1 MFPQKFTPIT
11 VKQFV
16 KSGKNEKKVKE
27 YLTTI
32 NENNRLARFPKQ
44 KQFYLLFF
52 IEFCIFL
59 AGSITFILAKRKFG
73 KMRKQKKVEKTN

>member
-1 MFPQKFTPIT
+1 LFPQKFTPIT

-27 YLTTI
+27 YLTTK
-32 NENNRLARFPKQ
+32 NKNNRLARFLKQ

-59 AGSITFILAKRKFG
+59 AGSITFIFGKEKG
-73 KMRKQKKVEKTN
+73 KMRKQKKWKKN